1 MTPAERDLAIRT
13 IIGEASNQ
21 PFKGKVGVAAVILN
35 RAKDGGYGGDSV
47 RDVVLAPKQFEPWST
62 RRSELLGYSKD
73 SPAYQSAAEALDA
86 AESGQDPTGGATHFA
101 NVGTVRQR
109 GDSAGRSGG
118 WLSRMVNSGNTVTI
132 GGHTFGKANAGR
144 LGSSTYA
151 GNDEDDEDEDTPET
165 STGAGKGS
173 GTRRTRT
180 ARGGSGGG
188 GTLNPKD
195 LYALLYEPTDHP
207 GRLQL
212 RELAHDI
219 LSDMQVPA
227 GQGHAVVQAG
237 DVGEMDAPSALRA
250 LVSSGGGASTPL
262 PPVRPDPP
270 GSAEATAFEGT
281 PYAEAETP

>member
-1 MTPAERDLAIRT
+1 MTPQERDLAIRT
-13 IIGEASNQ
+13 IIGEAAGE
-21 PFKGKVGVAAVILN
+21 PFRGKVGVASVILN
-35 RAKDGGYGGDSV
+35 RAKDGGYGRSV
-47 RDVVLAPKQFEPWST
+47 KDVVLAPRQFEPWST

-73 SPAYQSAAEALDA
+73 SPAYQRAAEALDA

-101 NVGTVRQR
+101 NVSTVRER
-109 GDSAGRSGG
+109 GDSAGRPGG
-118 WLSRMVNSGNTVTI
+118 WLARMAASGNTVDI
-132 GGHTFGKANAGR
+132 GRHTFGKANAGR

-151 GNDEDDEDEDTPET
+151 GNDEDDDDEDTPET

-173 GTRRTRT
+173 GGSRKGPRTRY
-180 ARGGSGGG
+180 ASGSGDSSGS
-188 GTLNPKD
+188 LNAKD

-237 DVGEMDAPSALRA
+237 DVGERDAPSTLRA
-250 LVSSGGGASTPL
+250 LVSSGGGASNPS
-262 PPVRPDPP
+262 DM
-270 GSAEATAFEGT
+270 AEGKAYAPT
-281 PYAEAETP
+281 PYAEAP